1 MTELLRPFTEFL
13 IHLPRCTLTRAVSE
27 VEADQLG
34 GQLAAL
40 DPWRTLGFSPAVLSG
55 YLQRDD
61 PALHRYIVSV
71 DEALAGV
78 ICIRHPWLRG
88 PYIELLGLADGFRG
102 QGLGRA
108 LLAWVESEAHTVANN
123 VWVAASSFNERA
135 LAVYRQAGFEPV
147 GVIEGLVREGRD
159 EVLLRKRL
167 G

>member
-1 MTELLRPFTEFL
+1 MTMPPRPFTEL
-13 IHLPRCTLTRAVSE
+13 QVHLARCTLTRGLSE
-27 VEADQLG
+27 EEANHIG

-40 DPWRTLGFSPAVLSG
+40 DPWLTLGFSPSVLSG

-61 PALHRYIVSV
+61 PALHRYAVSV

-102 QGLGRA
+102 QGIGRA
-108 LLAWVESEAHTVANN
+108 LLDWVEREVHTVANN

-135 LAVYRQAGFEPV
+135 LAVYRGAGFEPV